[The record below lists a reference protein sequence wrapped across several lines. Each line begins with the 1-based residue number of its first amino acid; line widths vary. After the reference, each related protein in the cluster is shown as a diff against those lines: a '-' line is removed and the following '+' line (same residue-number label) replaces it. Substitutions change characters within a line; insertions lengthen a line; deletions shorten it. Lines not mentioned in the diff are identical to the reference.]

1 MITHSVRT
9 VMKTAIR
16 VFNAFQTYKLD
27 SKLKKRIER
36 GHEPRVVPK
45 TNSPKTR
52 RKKAIQGRPWMAG
65 H

>member
-1 MITHSVRT
+1 M
-9 VMKTAIR
+9 
-16 VFNAFQTYKLD
+16 D

-36 GHEPRVVPK
+36 GHEPWIVPK

-52 RKKAIQGRPWMAG
+52 RKKAIQGRSWMAG